1 MLKVVIVDDEP
12 KIRRG
17 LKSLIEKIQLD
28 MEVVGEAEDGEMA
41 LDVVKATHPDILLV
55 DICMPFLNGLQ
66 FIEQLK
72 SVVKDCIIIVITGHD
87 EFTYAQQAIKLQVFD
102 YLLKPVFGE
111 QLQAVLER
119 GEEQLLTSRLQK
131 QHLTWANQETTK
143 NLPLLREAFCKEWVK
158 GQLSAE
164 DIATHLRFL
173 ELVLPPVSG
182 VIVLKVAGQFT
193 RGKLLKDWDRD
204 LLLFSIRNIYREIL
218 EQWQPYIMFH
228 DESDNIVV
236 ITPIHN
242 LGEWHELSISLQQLV
257 EEYLQQIVIIVQ
269 RPLTNLLTCISTAY
283 HELILELNR
292 KASYTPIVLLS
303 QKHIETYYYQEDLSL
318 QNLADTIQI
327 SPTYL
332 SRLLKNEIGVSFIE
346 YLIQVRVE
354 KAIQI
359 MSDPTVKLYEVAQRV
374 GYSNQHYFSTAFK
387 KVVGL
392 SPAEYRKKD
401 NWR

>member
-17 LKSLIEKIQLD
+17 LKGLIAKAQLD

-41 LDVVKATHPDILLV
+41 LDVAKETHPDILLV

-66 FIEQLK
+66 FVEQLK
-72 SVVKDCIIIVITGHD
+72 SVVTDCIIIVITGHD
-87 EFTYAQQAIKLQVFD
+87 EFAYAQKALKLQVFD

-111 QLQAVLER
+111 QLTAVLQRAEK
-119 GEEQLLTSRLQK
+119 QLVTSRLQN
-131 QHLTWANQETTK
+131 QYLTWVNQETK
-143 NLPLLREAFCKEWVK
+143 RNLPLLREAFCKDWVK
-158 GQLSAE
+158 GQLSE
-164 DIATHLRFL
+164 EYIATQLSFL
-173 ELVLPPVSG
+173 ELDLPSVSG

-193 RGKLLKDWDRD
+193 KGQLLKDWDRD
-204 LLLFSIRNIYREIL
+204 LLLFSIRNIFRDIL

-228 DESDNIVV
+228 DDADNLIV

-242 LGEWHELSISLQQLV
+242 LGEWYELSISLQQLV
-257 EEYLQQIVIIVQ
+257 EEYLQQVVIIDQ
-269 RPLTNLLTCISTAY
+269 RPLTDLVACISTAY
-283 HELILELNR
+283 QESIFELNR

-303 QKHIETYYYQEDLSL
+303 QKHIETYYYKEDLSL
-318 QNLADTIQI
+318 QDLADTIQI

-392 SPAEYRKKD
+392 SPAEYRKKG

>member
-17 LKSLIEKIQLD
+17 LKSLIASVQLD

-41 LDVVKATHPDILLV
+41 LEVAKELHPDILLV

-66 FIEQLK
+66 FIEQLQ

-87 EFTYAQQAIKLQVFD
+87 EFSYAQKAIKLQVFD

-111 QLQAVLER
+111 QLVPVLQR
-119 GEEQLLTSRLQK
+119 AEEKLLNSRLQS
-131 QHLTWANQETTK
+131 QYLTWVNQETK
-143 NLPLLREAFCKEWVK
+143 NNLPLLREAFYKNWVN
-158 GQLSAE
+158 GQLSE
-164 DIATHLRFL
+164 EYIETQLSFL
-173 ELVLPPVSG
+173 EIDLPTVSG

-193 RGKLLKDWDRD
+193 KGQLLKDWDRD

-228 DESDNIVV
+228 DDADNLIV

-242 LGEWHELSISLQQLV
+242 MGEWYELSISLQQLV
-257 EEYLQQIVIIVQ
+257 EEYLEQVVIIAQ
-269 RPLTNLLTCISTAY
+269 RPLTNLMTGISSTY

-303 QKHIETYYYQEDLSL
+303 QKHIETYYYKEDLSL
-318 QNLADTIQI
+318 QNLADTVQI

-374 GYSNQHYFSTAFK
+374 GYNNQHYFSTAFK

-392 SPAEYRKKD
+392 SPAEYRKKG

>member
-1 MLKVVIVDDEP
+1 V
-12 KIRRG
+12 
-17 LKSLIEKIQLD
+17 
-28 MEVVGEAEDGEMA
+28 
-41 LDVVKATHPDILLV
+41 
-55 DICMPFLNGLQ
+55 
-66 FIEQLK
+66 
-72 SVVKDCIIIVITGHD
+72 
-87 EFTYAQQAIKLQVFD
+87 
-102 YLLKPVFGE
+102 
-111 QLQAVLER
+111 
-119 GEEQLLTSRLQK
+119 
-131 QHLTWANQETTK
+131 WANQETKK
-143 NLPLLREAFCKEWVK
+143 NLPLLREAFCKDWVN

-164 DIATHLRFL
+164 YIRHQLSFL
-173 ELVLPPVSG
+173 ELDLPSVAG
-182 VIVLKVAGQFT
+182 VIVLKVAGQFSK
-193 RGKLLKDWDRD
+193 GQLLKDWDRD

-218 EQWQPYIMFH
+218 ASWQPYIMFH
-228 DESDNIVV
+228 DDADNLIV

-269 RPLTNLLTCISTAY
+269 RPLTDLITSISPAY

-318 QNLADTIQI
+318 QNLAQTIQI

>member
-17 LKSLIEKIQLD
+17 LKGLILGAQLA

-41 LDVVKATHPDILLV
+41 LELAIATRPDILLV

-72 SVVKDCIIIVITGHD
+72 LVVQDCIIIVITGHD
-87 EFTYAQQAIKLQVFD
+87 EFSYAQQAIKLQVFD

-111 QLQAVLER
+111 QLAAVLVR
-119 GEEQLLTSRLQK
+119 AEQELLHSRS
-131 QHLTWANQETTK
+131 QHQYLTWFNQETK
-143 NLPLLREAFCKEWVK
+143 NNLPLLRENFCKNWIK
-158 GQLSAE
+158 GQLSPE
-164 DIATHLRFL
+164 YITNQLNFL
-173 ELVLPPVSG
+173 ELELPASAG
-182 VIVLKVAGQFT
+182 LIVLKVAGQFS
-193 RGKLLKDWDRD
+193 RGQLLKEWDRD
-204 LLLFSIRNIYREIL
+204 LLLFSIQNIFREIL
-218 EQWQPYIMFH
+218 EKWQPYLSFH
-228 DESDNIVV
+228 DDGDNLIV
-236 ITPIHN
+236 ITPLHN
-242 LGEWHELSISLQQLV
+242 IGEWYELSTSLQQLV
-257 EEYLQQIVIIVQ
+257 EEYLQQVVIIVQ
-269 RPLTNLLTCISTAY
+269 RPLTDVITSLSPIY
-283 HELILELNR
+283 YELMLELNR
-292 KASYTPIVLLS
+292 KASYTPIVLLT
-303 QKHIETYYYQEDLSL
+303 QKHIENYYYKEDLSL
-318 QNLADTIQI
+318 QDLADMLHI

-359 MSDPTVKLYEVAQRV
+359 MSDPTIKLYEVARRV
-374 GYSNQHYFSTAFK
+374 GYNNQHYFSTAFK

-392 SPAEYRKKD
+392 SPAEYRKKG

>member
-17 LKSLIEKIQLD
+17 LKGLILSAELD
-28 MEVVGEAEDGEMA
+28 MEVVGEAEDGQMA
-41 LDVVKATHPDILLV
+41 LEVAKETCPDILLV

-87 EFTYAQQAIKLQVFD
+87 EFVYAQKAVKLQVFD

-111 QLQAVLER
+111 QLMPVLQR
-119 GEEQLLTSRLQK
+119 AKEQLMNSRLQD
-131 QHLTWANQETTK
+131 QYLNWADQETKK
-143 NLPLLREAFCKEWVK
+143 NLPLLREAFCKDWVK
-158 GQLSAE
+158 GQLSE
-164 DIATHLRFL
+164 EYIATQLNFL
-173 ELVLPPVSG
+173 KLDLPSVSG

-193 RGKLLKDWDRD
+193 RGQLLKDWDRE
-204 LLLFSIRNIYREIL
+204 LLSFSIQNIFREIL
-218 EQWQPYIMFH
+218 AQWQPYIMFH
-228 DESDNIVV
+228 DDADNLVV
-236 ITPIHN
+236 ITPIHS
-242 LGEWHELSISLQQLV
+242 LGEWYELSSSLQQLI
-257 EEYLQQIVIIVQ
+257 EENLLQVVIIAQ
-269 RPLTNLLTCISTAY
+269 RPVTDVVTSISAAY
-283 HELILELNR
+283 HESISELNR

-303 QKHIETYYYQEDLSL
+303 QKHIETYYYKEDLSL
-318 QNLADTIQI
+318 QDLADSIQI

-359 MSDPTVKLYEVAQRV
+359 MSDPMVKLYEVAQRV
-374 GYSNQHYFSTAFK
+374 GYNNQHYFSTAFK

-392 SPAEYRKKD
+392 SPAEYRKKG

>member
-17 LKSLIEKIQLD
+17 LKGLIDNMQLD
-28 MEVVGEAEDGEMA
+28 MQVIGEAEDGEMA
-41 LDVVKATHPDILLV
+41 LEVAKDLRPDILLV

-87 EFTYAQQAIKLQVFD
+87 EFAYAQKAVKLQVFD

-111 QLQAVLER
+111 QLMAVLER
-119 GEEQLLTSRLQK
+119 AQEQLVSLRLQD
-131 QHLTWANQETTK
+131 QYLTWANQETQK
-143 NLPLLREAFCKEWVK
+143 NLPLLRESFCKDWVK

-164 DIATHLRFL
+164 YIVSQLNFL
-173 ELVLPPVSG
+173 QLDLPAVSG
-182 VIVLKVAGQFT
+182 VMVLKVAGQFT
-193 RGKLLKDWDRD
+193 RGQLLKDWDRD
-204 LLLFSIRNIYREIL
+204 LLLFSIQNIFREIL

-228 DESDNIVV
+228 DDVDNLVV
-236 ITPIHN
+236 ITPIEN
-242 LGEWHELSISLQQLV
+242 LSEWYELSRSLQQLV
-257 EEYLQQIVIIVQ
+257 EENLQQVVIIAQ
-269 RPLTNLLTCISTAY
+269 RPVTDVVTGVAAAYQESIS
-283 HELILELNR
+283 ELNR

-303 QKHIETYYYQEDLSL
+303 QKHIETYYYKEDLSL
-318 QNLADTIQI
+318 QELADHIQI

-359 MSDPTVKLYEVAQRV
+359 MSDPMVKLYEVAQRV
-374 GYSNQHYFSTAFK
+374 GYNNQHYFSTAFK

-392 SPAEYRKKD
+392 SPAEYRKKG

>member
-17 LKSLIEKIQLD
+17 LKSLIGEVQLD
-28 MEVVGEAEDGEMA
+28 MEVVGEAGDGEMA
-41 LDVVKATHPDILLV
+41 LAVAKETRPDILLV
-55 DICMPFLNGLQ
+55 DICMPFFNGLQ
-66 FIEQLK
+66 FIGQLK
-72 SVVKDCIIIVITGHD
+72 SVVTDCIIIVITGHD
-87 EFTYAQQAIKLQVFD
+87 EFAYAQQAIKLQVFD

-111 QLQAVLER
+111 QLKVVLER
-119 GEEQLLTSRLQK
+119 GKDALQTSRLQK
-131 QHLTWANQETTK
+131 KYLNWASQQTQK
-143 NLPLLREAFCKEWVK
+143 NLPLLREAFCKDWVK

-164 DIATHLRFL
+164 YIRTQLSFL
-173 ELVLPPVSG
+173 DLALPPVAG
-182 VIVLKVAGQFT
+182 VIILKVAGQFT
-193 RGKLLKDWDRD
+193 RGQLLKDWDRE
-204 LLLFSIRNIYREIL
+204 LLNFSIQNIYREIL
-218 EQWQPYIMFH
+218 EPWQPYLMF
-228 DESDNIVV
+228 SDDADNLVV
-236 ITPIHN
+236 ITPINN
-242 LGEWHELSISLQQLV
+242 LGEWYELSISLQQLV
-257 EEYLQQIVIIVQ
+257 EEKLRQIILIAQ
-269 RPLTNLLTCISTAY
+269 RPLTDLMTCLPTTY
-283 HELILELNR
+283 RELILELNR

-303 QKHIETYYYQEDLSL
+303 QKHIETYYYNEDLSL
-318 QNLADTIQI
+318 QSVADTIQI

-359 MSDPTVKLYEVAQRV
+359 MSDPTVKIYEVAQRV

-392 SPAEYRKKD
+392 SPAEYRKKG

>member
-17 LKSLIEKIQLD
+17 LKSLITTMELD

-41 LDVVKATHPDILLV
+41 LDVVAETRPDILLV
-55 DICMPFLNGLQ
+55 DICMPFLDGLQ

-72 SVVKDCIIIVITGHD
+72 SIVTDSIIIVITGHD
-87 EFTYAQQAIKLQVFD
+87 EFSYAQKAIKLQVFD

-111 QLQAVLER
+111 QLMAVLQR
-119 GEEQLLTSRLQK
+119 AAEQLAHSRLQN
-131 QHLTWANQETTK
+131 QYLTWANQETKK
-143 NLPLLREAFCKEWVK
+143 NLPFLRENFCRDWIK
-158 GQLSAE
+158 GQLSKE
-164 DIATHLRFL
+164 YIETQLNFL
-173 ELVLPPVSG
+173 EFDLPPISG
-182 VIVLKVAGQFT
+182 MIVVKVAGQFT
-193 RGKLLKDWDRD
+193 KGQLLKDWDRD
-204 LLLFSIRNIYREIL
+204 LLLFSIRNIYREVL

-228 DESDNIVV
+228 DEADNLVV
-236 ITPIHN
+236 ITSIHN
-242 LGEWHELSISLQQLV
+242 LGEWYELSSSLQQLV
-257 EEYLQQIVIIVQ
+257 EEYLQQVVIIAQ
-269 RPLTNLLTCISTAY
+269 RPLSDLVTCISPVY

-303 QKHIETYYYQEDLSL
+303 QKHIETYYYKEDLSL

-332 SRLLKNEIGVSFIE
+332 SRLLKNEIGVSFID

-374 GYSNQHYFSTAFK
+374 GYNNQHYFSTAFK

-392 SPAEYRKKD
+392 SPAEYRKKG